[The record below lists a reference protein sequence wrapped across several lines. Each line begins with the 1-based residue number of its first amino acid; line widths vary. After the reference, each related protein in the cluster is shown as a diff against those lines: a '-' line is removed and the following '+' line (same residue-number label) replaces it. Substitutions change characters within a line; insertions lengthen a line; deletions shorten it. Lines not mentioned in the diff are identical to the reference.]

1 MIGTRWQNYDFY
13 PRPPKFLT
21 TNVCIF
27 QILVVSLQKDKAESN
42 KYHLNQSIWIR
53 MKEKRYD
60 DDINWDRIPVGFYS
74 ANEEEKQL
82 LESKRQR
89 QSMREENTLMPRS
102 LTKN

>member
-1 MIGTRWQNYDFY
+1 
-13 PRPPKFLT
+13 
-21 TNVCIF
+21 
-27 QILVVSLQKDKAESN
+27 
-42 KYHLNQSIWIR
+42 